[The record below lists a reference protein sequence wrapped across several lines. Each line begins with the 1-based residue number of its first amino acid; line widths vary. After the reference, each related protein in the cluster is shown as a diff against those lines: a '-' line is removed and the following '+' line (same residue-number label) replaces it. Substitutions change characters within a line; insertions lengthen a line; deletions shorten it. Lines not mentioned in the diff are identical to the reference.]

1 MATRG
6 LTDEANYQAIAD
18 AIREKT
24 GGTDTYT
31 PAEMAGAVRALSG
44 SAYPVME
51 VPEEY
56 LEYVQYAAGNL
67 YTGSY
72 DHLAVLD
79 REDEISVAFLMPEFV
94 ILEFDEAT
102 GEFNASGWVCC
113 TYVKASGEWTI
124 SDMRETAG
132 SSYARNIVYA
142 SCPIVYGAQTL
153 FPLPIYTECDITG
166 VNMDNFENGSFTVTY
181 ASGNSEEITLLYDD
195 SGAVV
200 GVQDSLGNQVTVEG
214 VSV

>member
-6 LTDEANYQAIAD
+6 LTDEANYQAIAN

-44 SAYPVME
+44 SAYPAME

-67 YTGSY
+67 YTGGY
-72 DHLAVLD
+72 AHLVVLD
-79 REDEISVAFLMPEFV
+79 HDGAITVAFLMEDFS
-94 ILEFDEAT
+94 IESYNEGTSEYSAK
-102 GEFNASGWVCC
+102 GWVSCW
-113 TYVKASGEWTI
+113 YVPESGEWGM

-132 SSYARNIVYA
+132 SSYARNIVFA

-214 VSV
+214 V